1 MPPLPSLRTVLIVF
15 LVAIQFPLWFSSGG
29 WLEVWKK
36 EGQVEALAKQV
47 EDKELMIVE
56 LEAELRDLRSGH
68 MAAEERARFE
78 LGLLKSGERF
88 VQY

>member
-1 MPPLPSLRTVLIVF
+1 MPPLPSFRTVLVVC
-15 LVAIQFPLWFSSGG
+15 LLAIQIPLWLSPGG

-36 EGQVEALAKQV
+36 EAQVESLVKQV
-47 EDKELMIVE
+47 EDKELIIAE

>member
-1 MPPLPSLRTVLIVF
+1 
-15 LVAIQFPLWFSSGG
+15 
-29 WLEVWKK
+29 
-36 EGQVEALAKQV
+36 VESLAKQV
-47 EDKELMIVE
+47 EDKELMIAE

>member
-1 MPPLPSLRTVLIVF
+1 MPPLPSLRTILLAC

-36 EGQVEALAKQV
+36 EAQVESLAKQV
-47 EDKELMIVE
+47 EDKELMIAE